1 MIYKFRDEEQFKDM
15 KFYQHFLT
23 TQEYG
28 RSLCQ
33 KEGII
38 GFVESDYFSDGIPLR
53 IDFDDSYNDFS
64 HKDLSNIVNAILTR
78 AKVAFKQQ
86 YENDLRGELDYKA
99 KFGIER
105 INFSPEPTH
114 FCSNIKPILEAVEN
128 ADISEEN
135 KKEFFKENLSSL
147 ESSFF
152 TGYIGLNEWL
162 QTEMPDSKILKE
174 IVGNKINEIKKTNTK
189 IGVNNENSISYEKK
203 CFNKMLNDYKA
214 DNSVSNLLNYKL
226 QMMVQQEKRWLN
238 ETFIDGK
245 FLCQGSIYN
254 SYNASAP
261 VDFILEEYE
270 VDNKAYTRVDGEF
283 FVKGTIDKTMQK
295 MMEYGDIEYV
305 IGDFDVYQSFFDES
319 GVIRAYSADEDLDF
333 SGSYDK
339 APSQVK
345 ETLEA
350 YYRMEID
357 VDEYGILPVVEC
369 QEELDN
375 NTRRM

>member
-1 MIYKFRDEEQFKDM
+1 MIYEFRDEEQFKDM
-15 KFYQHFLT
+15 KFYKHFLI

-28 RSLCQ
+28 RSLCE
-33 KEGII
+33 KEGIL
-38 GFVESDYFSDGIPLR
+38 GFIESDGIPLG
-53 IDFDDSYNDFS
+53 IDFDDSYKDFS
-64 HKDLSNIVNAILTR
+64 REDLSNIVNAILAR

-105 INFSPEPTH
+105 INFRPEPTH
-114 FCSNIKPILEAVEN
+114 FVSNIKPILEAVEN
-128 ADISEEN
+128 ADIPKEA
-135 KKEFFKENLSSL
+135 KKEFFENNLSSL
-147 ESSFF
+147 ELSFY
-152 TGYIGLNEWL
+152 TGYIGLNNWIQE
-162 QTEMPDSKILKE
+162 EMPNSKILKE
-174 IVGNKINEIKKTNTK
+174 IVGNKINEIKEADIK
-189 IGVNNENSISYEKK
+189 ISVNDKNSISYEEK

-214 DNSVSNLLNYKL
+214 DNSVSNLLNYEL
-226 QMMVQQEKRWLN
+226 EMMVQQEKRWLN

-270 VDNKAYTRVDGEF
+270 VDNQAYTRVDGAF
-283 FVKGTIDKTMQK
+283 FVKGTIDKTMQN
-295 MMEYGDIEYV
+295 MMEYGDIEYA

-319 GVIRAYSADEDLDF
+319 GVIRTYIADEDLYF
-333 SGSYDK
+333 SGSYEK
-339 APSQVK
+339 APNPVK

-357 VDEYGILPVVEC
+357 VGEYGILPVVEC
-369 QEELDN
+369 QEELDD